1 MSNCE
6 IVGKTTAPILKTL
19 LDNTVCL
26 RLIPMISYVWSPAS
40 STDKLDKFTAFYRMD
55 FENFAPGARGLAK
68 FGGSAPQFLGPE
80 LTEVQFNAVRGG
92 NKGDIDN
99 IHDFLKNKGLFVPG
113 YRASVF
119 DCFHMHWRWS
129 PNQADVFSNQRM
141 TIRFRNPLL
150 VILTWYRA
158 KRLISGL

>member
-1 MSNCE
+1 MVPNFQ
-6 IVGKTTAPILKTL
+6 
-19 LDNTVCL
+19 
-26 RLIPMISYVWSPAS
+26 
-40 STDKLDKFTAFYRMD
+40 STDKLYKLTAFYRMD

-68 FGGSAPQFLGPE
+68 FGGSTPQFLGPE

-113 YRASVF
+113 CRSVL
-119 DCFHMHWRWS
+119 S
-129 PNQADVFSNQRM
+129 LIVFTCIGGGVQTESDWHLSNQRM

-150 VILTWYRA
+150 
-158 KRLISGL
+158 